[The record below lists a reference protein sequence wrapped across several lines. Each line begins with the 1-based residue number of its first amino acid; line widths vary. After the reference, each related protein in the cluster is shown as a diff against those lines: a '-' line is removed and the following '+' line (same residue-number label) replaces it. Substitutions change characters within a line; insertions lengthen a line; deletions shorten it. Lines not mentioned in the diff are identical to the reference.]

1 MSLNQYRGKDIASK
15 MHALVLLSS
24 LLTLGAALPLESP
37 VSIFQRATT
46 PGTVYTK
53 CSTPN
58 TLALAYDD
66 GPYQYTQSLVNTLN
80 AAGAKGTF
88 FFTGTLYGE
97 INLNTSTGSC
107 SILTIDAYLRLHLQ
121 SSRSSQGC
129 LCGRA
134 SGRIS
139 YLDARSHRLNDSST
153 THHRNDQERTSLC

>member
-1 MSLNQYRGKDIASK
+1 
-15 MHALVLLSS
+15 MHALILLSS

-97 INLNTSTGSC
+97 IDSNT
-107 SILTIDAYLRLHLQ
+107 LT
-121 SSRSSQGC
+121 
-129 LCGRA
+129 
-134 SGRIS
+134 
-139 YLDARSHRLNDSST
+139 
-153 THHRNDQERTSLC
+153 

>member
-1 MSLNQYRGKDIASK
+1 
-15 MHALVLLSS
+15 MHALAFLSS
-24 LLTLGAALPLESP
+24 LLAVGAAYPLESP

-46 PGTVYTK
+46 PGNIYTK

-97 INLNTSTGSC
+97 SK
-107 SILTIDAYLRLHLQ
+107 
-121 SSRSSQGC
+121 
-129 LCGRA
+129 
-134 SGRIS
+134 
-139 YLDARSHRLNDSST
+139 
-153 THHRNDQERTSLC
+153 

>member
-1 MSLNQYRGKDIASK
+1 
-15 MHALVLLSS
+15 MHALVLFSS

-97 INLNTSTGSC
+97 LDSALRRVLFNPDD
-107 SILTIDAYLRLHLQ
+107 SILIFQVASTIKRQQSKLPMRVDTKSHLTP
-121 SSRSSQGC
+121 
-129 LCGRA
+129 GR
-134 SGRIS
+134 
-139 YLDARSHRLNDSST
+139 T
-153 THHRNDQERTSLC
+153 VM